1 MALIKNGEIVED
13 SWIEVADDASI
24 PATGDVIVGLDRLRK
39 QSADLFARTGKVGV
53 RLGVEDL
60 VEDVEPFLDQLA
72 LVAVDFPRYVDGR
85 GYSAARIIRER
96 FGFQGELRSV
106 GNVLY
111 DQLYFMQ
118 RCGFDAFELEAG
130 KDATG
135 ALGAFTEMSV
145 KYQSASDQPLPL
157 YRRR

>member
-1 MALIKNGEIVED
+1 MALIKNGAIVED
-13 SWIEVADDASI
+13 SWVEVADDTS
-24 PATGDVIVGLDRLRK
+24 PLATGDVIVGLDRLRK
-39 QSADLFARTGKVGV
+39 QSADLFARTGNVGV
-53 RLGVEDL
+53 RLGAEDS
-60 VEDVEPFLDQLA
+60 VEDVEPFLDRLA

-96 FGFQGELRSV
+96 FGFQGELRAV

-130 KDATG
+130 KNAAG

-145 KYQSASDQPLPL
+145 KYQAAVDQPLPL